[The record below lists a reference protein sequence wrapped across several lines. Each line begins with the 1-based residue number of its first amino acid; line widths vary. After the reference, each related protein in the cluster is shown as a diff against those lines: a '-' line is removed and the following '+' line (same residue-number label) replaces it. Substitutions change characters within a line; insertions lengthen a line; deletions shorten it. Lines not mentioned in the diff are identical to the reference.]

1 MAQYRAIFQNA
12 YFKGLATAAVV
23 TMGLAVGQAQA
34 KEKPFDGSAN
44 APTDANPTIV
54 INSDTDADSD
64 STLTNYSKINV
75 TTDQKTKFADVAFKI
90 NKGEATANKFDGQA
104 GAALSFKA
112 KSLLIE
118 AENKTHGL
126 TVTSAGTAAQNK
138 AEIEFTQNVT
148 INKGTLAV
156 GSTASGTATVKSTEF
171 NVGKGEGASAQ
182 DDAKI
187 ALSKLGSI
195 GNEITASS
203 ALSELS
209 TINLKSGGTITTVYA
224 ADKDTGTINAGTLN
238 ITGGDVV
245 VANDGSSGASG
256 TKLSVNLV
264 KGTVSS
270 GKIEVKK
277 GSELDINFKKA
288 LTAANGASETNTLN
302 LEAGAIAG
310 EGTIIVNGDAATGGT
325 VTMNV
330 GENGVNLEDA
340 AGTLKIAANATF
352 ATSQESLAKI
362 AESSLKT
369 HISGGILKFTDEA
382 NINLTTDGFNSDGSD
397 NKIGL
402 SNNATIL
409 GKEFTLTNDLGA
421 ITVEATKLNLKNTS
435 TNALSD
441 TAVKAS
447 KTLVVG
453 ADAKVKSVTLL
464 AGDLEKITKQVTEA
478 NPSLSPD
485 ELKAKYAEALLS
497 QSGDIVS
504 AEGVA
509 NGKLDLSS
517 ASSTLDVVNGTWTN
531 DSVEVVLGA
540 GSDSATLKV
549 GPEVTAPANVKN
561 AASLTFAD
569 GSKLTI
575 ASGAITVG
583 NDTSSTLVGATLDIS
598 ALDTPEEFTF
608 TKGTITADKNGTIIA
623 DSSLVSSLAAN
634 KQINVK
640 AGGTL
645 ELVGEAE
652 VESDKLSGSAT
663 DAKLSVVSGG
673 KLVGDT
679 LKIKG
684 ATVSLVEGANVEANT
699 LVLDN
704 FNTGNSKYEPV
715 SLTSGNYIASQGLRS
730 TQSGLLLTVG
740 QDANVTL
747 GTLSQDADGAWSADT
762 QTGTS
767 NFKFKTNHA
776 DASLNVNAGTWTL
789 NTAQKANEFDI
800 DLTDGA
806 LTVGVDSTENKRD
819 ANGDLVGA
827 TLVAGKV
834 NQTAAGK
841 ITINEGSKATFTE
854 FVSSGTAENTVVK
867 GTLTLVGKE
876 TAYVAADPN
885 ATPVQNEV
893 LASYGVSLQDFK
905 VSGPTAVL
913 ELQKTALG
921 AIDSI
926 AKKDAQAT
934 DVTVNYKQNKPENG
948 TALDVVAG
956 AVTLE
961 NFGTLSLDLSGLGD
975 SMTLEQIAAVRKEF
989 TGETTALP
997 DGFIDLNG
1005 MKISDVTFADEAK
1018 TQINIDELSKFKDFT
1033 DIVVDQL
1040 TNSTVV
1046 NVDANKVVQGNVGNI
1061 QAADGVTEVQ
1071 VGQATLNKGQNGF
1084 ATNKV
1089 GELVNMKVNGGA
1101 HLGLIGGGK
1110 AGKITLDDSSTG
1122 RDTTLL
1128 VSGGNTTIAQ
1138 IDAKSNKNT
1147 AVELASGVTTVENGV
1162 KVGKLN
1168 SQLGAD
1174 LVVTKGNLEL
1184 TATGDYESEFLGNV
1198 QVLEG
1203 DAITNHDITLLGSD
1217 NKFVNLTAKAGSLG
1231 FAGSTTV
1238 SGLIKGASGEEINVG
1253 YYDES
1258 DPEANLSGQLKAELV
1273 NLNGATLFL
1282 DPAYGSKASTAEI
1295 GSFTTNTSKEDIST
1309 VNGNIYVGQNSAL
1322 LVGSDLA
1329 EGQRYIARLKDAN
1342 DSFNKDNVGSV
1353 LYVND
1358 QQILK
1363 DNKVIVVDADL
1374 NAGNLSGVNGHLA
1387 NKYTKTRT
1395 YTPATGASSTAT
1407 PDLYIAKNSVL
1418 ALGDGANKTGGAI
1431 KFESPDASIFAEVGG
1446 KIVLDGASYIQG
1458 SRNVVLF
1465 TDAGAAATADGVKVL
1480 ENNIEVE
1487 TSNGLLH
1494 FVLQANT
1501 ETTGGKLELNQDKL
1515 DTAFNGA
1522 SAPMRDFL
1530 IGYTTLTSNW
1540 QESIVGQA
1548 EPEQKLLGDLE
1559 TKGYVEVDAKTGN
1572 IVLSKKGQ
1580 DYNAQATNPADK
1592 INPQDYALDADKNIH
1607 HIAYNDFLESV
1618 SRYTNGAA
1626 ADQAARMG
1634 DFGGAAETALVA
1646 TSTTYDAV
1654 SGRFGMGQQAGTM
1667 TIANNGQGSGLW
1679 VTPVYKSHE
1688 SDGFDADGLGYGSD
1702 ITLYGVALGGD
1713 VTLANGVRVG
1723 AMFNV
1728 GSGDADGQ
1736 GAASVVSNDFDY
1748 FGGSIYAGYAIDNFS
1763 IVGDISYTTIDSDVE
1778 ANTTAGKTSTSFDT
1792 TALSVGVTGQYAL
1805 KVAEMDV
1812 TPHAGMRFTRI
1823 DMDDY
1828 TIESADFGKVGQYNA
1843 SSANVFSIPVGVTIS
1858 KEYVSDTWTVT
1869 PSFDLTL
1876 TGNFGDDTVDGTV
1889 SWTGVSNWDV
1899 STKAEFVDNFTY
1911 GAAVGVAAKTGNFG
1925 LGLGLNYTGSSNTDE
1940 FGVNANARFMF

>member
-23 TMGLAVGQAQA
+23 TMGLTAGQAQA
-34 KEKPFDGSAN
+34 A
-44 APTDANPTIV
+44 AV
-54 INSDTDADSD
+54 DSD
-64 STLTNYSKINV
+64 GWTKLTGDTNVIENAETL
-75 TTDQKTKFADVAFKI
+75 
-90 NKGEATANKFDGQA
+90 
-104 GAALSFKA
+104 
-112 KSLLIE
+112 
-118 AENKTHGL
+118 
-126 TVTSAGTAAQNK
+126 
-138 AEIEFTQNVT
+138 
-148 INKGTLAV
+148 
-156 GSTASGTATVKSTEF
+156 
-171 NVGKGEGASAQ
+171 
-182 DDAKI
+182 
-187 ALSKLGSI
+187 KL
-195 GNEITASS
+195 
-203 ALSELS
+203 
-209 TINLKSGGTITTVYA
+209 
-224 ADKDTGTINAGTLN
+224 
-238 ITGGDVV
+238 
-245 VANDGSSGASG
+245 SGAS
-256 TKLSVNLV
+256 L
-264 KGTVSS
+264 
-270 GKIEVKK
+270 
-277 GSELDINFKKA
+277 
-288 LTAANGASETNTLN
+288 ETTN
-302 LEAGAIAG
+302 
-310 EGTIIVNGDAATGGT
+310 
-325 VTMNV
+325 
-330 GENGVNLEDA
+330 
-340 AGTLKIAANATF
+340 
-352 ATSQESLAKI
+352 
-362 AESSLKT
+362 
-369 HISGGILKFTDEA
+369 
-382 NINLTTDGFNSDGSD
+382 
-397 NKIGL
+397 
-402 SNNATIL
+402 
-409 GKEFTLTNDLGA
+409 EFTLT
-421 ITVEATKLNLKNTS
+421 ITS
-435 TNALSD
+435 SGD
-441 TAVKAS
+441 
-447 KTLVVG
+447 
-453 ADAKVKSVTLL
+453 SV
-464 AGDLEKITKQVTEA
+464 I
-478 NPSLSPD
+478 
-485 ELKAKYAEALLS
+485 
-497 QSGDIVS
+497 QSGAATAKNATIIYNNEDT
-504 AEGVA
+504 A
-509 NGKLDLSS
+509 NGKLDIKLATTAGSLDVKKFDLKQGKVNIDGAASALKARTLNVGDSS
-517 ASSTLDVVNGTWTN
+517 GDALTSIITIGNGSVLGDAIADSGAADALTNITVNSDGHITNAKATAATEAVTIHAAKLDINGGKISNVDPDSKPDTNNTTTTINLASGSLTNDGVIEVAANGTVNLNFTEHKITTSADDETELHKEFKVDGGKLDVKGKLIVSGAAAAPATLNIKSVSEVKGSGDLIVSGAGTILETDLATVNKVAKGAKLNISGATLDLGSSTLDLTDSATEANKIVLAHDTADVTTGKIQFTANSTLKAINITLDKDFGAAATVDADILNVNKP
-531 DSVEVVLGA
+531 A
-540 GSDSATLKV
+540 GSDSITLANTSLKVEKELNVNVGTLKTAKAITLGESSIKATNDKIAELAEAGSVTNDQKIALHLANTGVINTSNGDNQIVLSGSGPMHITNGDWKNNANIVIGEGTTAGSLVV
-549 GPEVTAPANVKN
+549 GSGSTATAR
-561 AASLTFAD
+561 AASLKFNN
-569 GSKLTI
+569 GSKLTLTSGSI
-575 ASGAITVG
+575 TLGASTPA
-583 NDTSSTLVGATLDIS
+583 NAPLSATLDLS
-598 ALDTPEEFTF
+598 DVADEDLTL
-608 TKGTITADKNGTIIA
+608 TKGTINVYKNASLIA
-623 DSSLVSSLAAN
+623 DGAQAS
-634 KQINVK
+634 
-640 AGGTL
+640 
-645 ELVGEAE
+645 
-652 VESDKLSGSAT
+652 
-663 DAKLSVVSGG
+663 
-673 KLVGDT
+673 KLVGSQVQTFISSGGIVELKGEST
-679 LKIKG
+679 LKQVHLSGHTAAVDGKIVFNG
-684 ATVSLVEGANVEANT
+684 ATGNGLLATLKADELTITDASAAVDIGQYGAIKANKLVINNFADGAYKAVALGAGQFTVKDE
-699 LVLDN
+699 L
-704 FNTGNSKYEPV
+704 S
-715 SLTSGNYIASQGLRS
+715 S
-730 TQSGLLLTVG
+730 TQPGLNLTLGENSV
-740 QDANVTL
+740 VTL
-747 GTLSQDADGAWSADT
+747 GTLSKDADGAWSADT

-767 NFKFKTNHA
+767 NFKYKLT
-776 DASLNVNAGTWTL
+776 DAAAALNVNAGTWTL

-800 DLTDGA
+800 DLTNGS
-806 LTVGVDSTENKRD
+806 LTVGDVNKHD
-819 ANGDLVGA
+819 TNGDLVGA

-834 NQTAAGK
+834 NQTADGK

-854 FVSSGTAENTVVK
+854 FKSLGTAEKTLVN

-876 TAYVAADPN
+876 TAYVAEDQTV
-885 ATPVQNEV
+885 TPKQDEV
-893 LASYGVSLQDFK
+893 LASYGVSLNEVK

-913 ELQKTALG
+913 ELQKTALD

-926 AKKDAQAT
+926 AKKDTQAPE
-934 DVTVNYKQNKPENG
+934 VTVNYKQNKPTG
-948 TALDVVAG
+948 GADLDVVAG

-961 NFGTLSLDLSGLGD
+961 KFGTLSLDLSGLGE
-975 SMTLEQIAAVRKEF
+975 SMSLEQIAAVRKEF
-989 TGETTALP
+989 TNSTEALP
-997 DGFIDLNG
+997 AGFIDLNG
-1005 MKISDVTFADEAK
+1005 MKISDVDFVDEAK
-1018 TQINIDELSKFKDFT
+1018 TQIDIDELSKFKDFT

-1061 QAADGVTEVQ
+1061 QAAAGVTEVQ

-1084 ATNKV
+1084 ATNKA

-1110 AGKITLDDSSTG
+1110 AGKITLENSDTG

-1128 VSGGNTTIAQ
+1128 VSGGNTTIAK
-1138 IDAKSNKNT
+1138 IDGKTNQKT

-1174 LVVTKGNLEL
+1174 LVVNKGNLEL
-1184 TATGDYESEFLGNV
+1184 TATDTNLESKFLGNV

-1203 DAITNHDITLLGSD
+1203 EAITNHDVTLLGSD

-1238 SGLIKGASGEEINVG
+1238 SGLLKGASGEEINVG

-1295 GSFTTNTSKEDIST
+1295 GSFTTKTSKEDIST

-1329 EGQRYIARLKDAN
+1329 EGQRYIARLQDAN
-1342 DSFNKDNVGSV
+1342 GSFNKDNVGSV
-1353 LYVND
+1353 LYVNA
-1358 QQILK
+1358 QQVLK
-1363 DNKVIVVDADL
+1363 DNNRIVVDADL
-1374 NAGNLSGVNGHLA
+1374 NDGNLSGVNGHLA
-1387 NKYTKTRT
+1387 TKYTKTRT
-1395 YTPATGASSTAT
+1395 YTSATGASVTDT
-1407 PDLYIAKNSVL
+1407 PDLYIGKNSVL
-1418 ALGDGANKTGGAI
+1418 ALGDGANKADGAI
-1431 KFESPDASIFAEVGG
+1431 KFESADASIFAEVGG

-1465 TDAGAAATADGVKVL
+1465 TDGGTKGTADGVKVL

-1592 INPQDYALDADKNIH
+1592 INPEDYALDADKNIH

-1654 SGRFGMGQQAGTM
+1654 AGRFGMGQQAGTM

-1763 IVGDISYTTIDSDVE
+1763 IVGDVSYTTIDSDVE
-1778 ANTTAGKTSTSFDT
+1778 ANTAAGKTSTSFDT
-1792 TALSVGVTGQYAL
+1792 SALSVGVTGQYAL

-1858 KEYVSDTWTVT
+1858 KEYVTDTWTVK

-1889 SWTGVSNWDV
+1889 SWTGVSNYDV

-1911 GAAVGVAAKTGNFG
+1911 GAAVGIAAKTGNFG
-1925 LGLGLNYTGSSNTDE
+1925 LGLGVNYTGSSNTDE
-1940 FGVNANARFMF
+1940 FGVNANARYMF

>member
-1 MAQYRAIFQNA
+1 M
-12 YFKGLATAAVV
+12 
-23 TMGLAVGQAQA
+23 
-34 KEKPFDGSAN
+34 
-44 APTDANPTIV
+44 
-54 INSDTDADSD
+54 
-64 STLTNYSKINV
+64 
-75 TTDQKTKFADVAFKI
+75 
-90 NKGEATANKFDGQA
+90 
-104 GAALSFKA
+104 
-112 KSLLIE
+112 
-118 AENKTHGL
+118 
-126 TVTSAGTAAQNK
+126 
-138 AEIEFTQNVT
+138 
-148 INKGTLAV
+148 
-156 GSTASGTATVKSTEF
+156 
-171 NVGKGEGASAQ
+171 
-182 DDAKI
+182 
-187 ALSKLGSI
+187 
-195 GNEITASS
+195 
-203 ALSELS
+203 
-209 TINLKSGGTITTVYA
+209 NL
-224 ADKDTGTINAGTLN
+224 
-238 ITGGDVV
+238 
-245 VANDGSSGASG
+245 
-256 TKLSVNLV
+256 
-264 KGTVSS
+264 
-270 GKIEVKK
+270 
-277 GSELDINFKKA
+277 
-288 LTAANGASETNTLN
+288 
-302 LEAGAIAG
+302 
-310 EGTIIVNGDAATGGT
+310 
-325 VTMNV
+325 
-330 GENGVNLEDA
+330 
-340 AGTLKIAANATF
+340 
-352 ATSQESLAKI
+352 
-362 AESSLKT
+362 
-369 HISGGILKFTDEA
+369 
-382 NINLTTDGFNSDGSD
+382 
-397 NKIGL
+397 
-402 SNNATIL
+402 
-409 GKEFTLTNDLGA
+409 
-421 ITVEATKLNLKNTS
+421 
-435 TNALSD
+435 
-441 TAVKAS
+441 
-447 KTLVVG
+447 
-453 ADAKVKSVTLL
+453 
-464 AGDLEKITKQVTEA
+464 
-478 NPSLSPD
+478 
-485 ELKAKYAEALLS
+485 
-497 QSGDIVS
+497 
-504 AEGVA
+504 
-509 NGKLDLSS
+509 
-517 ASSTLDVVNGTWTN
+517 
-531 DSVEVVLGA
+531 
-540 GSDSATLKV
+540 
-549 GPEVTAPANVKN
+549 KN
-561 AASLTFAD
+561 AASLTFGD

-575 ASGAITVG
+575 QSGAITVG
-583 NDTSSTLVGATLDIS
+583 NSTSTTLVGATLDIS
-598 ALDTPEEFTF
+598 ALDTAEELTF
-608 TKGTITADKNGTIIA
+608 TKGSITADKNGTIIA
-623 DSSLVSSLAAN
+623 DSSLLSSLAAN

-652 VESDKLSGSAT
+652 VESDKISGSAT

-679 LKIKG
+679 LTIKG
-684 ATVSLVEGANVEANT
+684 ATVSLAKGANVEANT

-747 GTLSQDADGAWSADT
+747 GTLSKDAEGAWSADT

-767 NFKFKTNHA
+767 NFKYKLT
-776 DASLNVNAGTWTL
+776 DAAAALNVNAGTWTL

-800 DLTDGA
+800 DLTNGA
-806 LTVGVDSTENKRD
+806 LTVGADSADNKRD

-834 NQTAAGK
+834 NQTADGK

-854 FVSSGTAENTVVK
+854 FKSLGTAANTVVN
-867 GTLTLVGKE
+867 GTLTLVGKK
-876 TAYVAADPN
+876 TDYVAVDQTV
-885 ATPVQNEV
+885 TPKQDEV
-893 LASYGVSLQDFK
+893 LASYGVSLNEVK

-926 AKKDAQAT
+926 AKKDTQAT
-934 DVTVNYKQNKPENG
+934 DVTVNYKLNKPETG
-948 TALDVVAG
+948 DALDVVAG
-956 AVTLE
+956 TVTLE
-961 NFGTLSLDLSGLGD
+961 KFGTLSLDLSGLGE
-975 SMTLEQIAAVRKEF
+975 SMSLEQIAAVRKEF
-989 TGETTALP
+989 TGKTEALP

-1005 MKISDVTFADEAK
+1005 MKISDVKFVDDAK
-1018 TQINIDELSKFKDFT
+1018 TQIDIDQLSKFKDFT

-1084 ATNKV
+1084 ATNKA
-1089 GELVNMKVNGGA
+1089 GELVNMKVTGGA

-1110 AGKITLDDSSTG
+1110 AGKITLENSDTG

-1138 IDAKSNKNT
+1138 IDGKSNQKT

-1238 SGLIKGASGEEINVG
+1238 SGLLKGASGDYLYVG
-1253 YYDES
+1253 TYDES

-1282 DPAYGSKASTAEI
+1282 DPAYGSKSSTAEI
-1295 GSFTTNTSKEDIST
+1295 GSFTSKATKEDIST
-1309 VNGNIYVGQNSAL
+1309 VDGNIYVGQNSAL

-1342 DSFNKDNVGSV
+1342 DSFNKENVGSV

-1387 NKYTKTRT
+1387 TKYTKART
-1395 YTPATGASSTAT
+1395 YTPATGASVTDT
-1407 PDLYIAKNSVL
+1407 PDLYIGKNSVL
-1418 ALGDGANKTGGAI
+1418 ALGDGANKADGAI
-1431 KFESPDASIFAEVGG
+1431 KFASTDASIFAEVGG

-1465 TDAGAAATADGVKVL
+1465 TDSGATGTADGVKVL

-1494 FVLQANT
+1494 FVLKANT

-1654 SGRFGMGQQAGTM
+1654 AGRFGMGQQAGTM

-1688 SDGFDADGLGYGSD
+1688 SNGFDADGLGYGSD

-1778 ANTTAGKTSTSFDT
+1778 ANTAAGKTSTSFDT
-1792 TALSVGVTGQYAL
+1792 TALSVGVTGQYSL

-1828 TIESADFGKVGQYNA
+1828 TIESADFGNVGQYNA

-1858 KEYVSDTWTVT
+1858 KEYVTDTWTVK

-1889 SWTGVSNWDV
+1889 SWTGVSNYDV

-1911 GAAVGVAAKTGNFG
+1911 GAAVGIAAKTGNFG

-1940 FGVNANARFMF
+1940 FGVNANARYMF